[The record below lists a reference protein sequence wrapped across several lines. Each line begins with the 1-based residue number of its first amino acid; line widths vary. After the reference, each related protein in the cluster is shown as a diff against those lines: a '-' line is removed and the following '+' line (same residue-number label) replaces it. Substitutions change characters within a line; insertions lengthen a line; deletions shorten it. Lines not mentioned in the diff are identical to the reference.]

1 MSEIVLDAILRLFA
15 VVARQDELNR
25 QEREQIRQFL
35 LDHVNEARVESYLA
49 RFVAYSD
56 ERKSADLQ
64 EEKEVRATHLSVAR
78 GRDNTA
84 AETDYS
90 G

>member
-64 EEKEVRATHLSVAR
+64 EEKKSVQR
-78 GRDNTA
+78 ICQSLV
-84 AETDYS
+84 AEITQRQKLIILV
-90 G
+90 